1 MSDPTKSV
9 DAEVHAFL
17 AARRMQDVQHYLARG
32 RTLKGRSDAEL
43 AQVFKAA
50 FAAFVANHTDITA
63 RQNFDDAQA
72 EYDLR
77 GSSAPLDDPDVADT
91 RKAMLDL
98 VKRTDAEQSPEERA
112 RHAEELGR
120 EISEALGHGKTRS

>member
-1 MSDPTKSV
+1 MSDPTISV

-17 AARRMQDVQHYLARG
+17 AAQRMLDVQRYLERG
-32 RTLKGRSDAEL
+32 RALKDRSDAEL
-43 AQVFKAA
+43 AQLFKAA
-50 FAAFVANHTDITA
+50 FAAFVENHTDHTA
-63 RQNFDDAQA
+63 RRNFDDAQA
-72 EYDLR
+72 EFDLR

-120 EISEALGHGKTRS
+120 GISEALGHGRTRS